1 MSRISDLMIDIQR
14 DIELGELTFHQIAD
28 KHLVPFSWVD
38 YAAKELQAQGEQ
50 DAYVSDN
57 DYFDDY

>member
-1 MSRISDLMIDIQR
+1 MIDIQR